1 MLISCAL
8 VDQKIVEA
16 RLELDGKLEELE
28 EQKEIEAHI
37 NPDFD
42 FNKYTFYDHS
52 TMYKLKYITEEYV
65 KQGKLNTKKIRKLIV
80 HSIYEQV
87 QK

>member
-1 MLISCAL
+1 MCL
-8 VDQKIVEA
+8 VDPKLIQA
-16 RLELDGKLEELE
+16 RLELDGKINQIQ
-28 EQKEIEAHI
+28 EQENIESQI
-37 NPDFD
+37 KPDYDFD
-42 FNKYTFYDHS
+42 KYTFYDHS
-52 TMYKLKYITEEYV
+52 SMYKLKYITEEYV